1 MRFAVGKQSFFN
13 SPDCSGILF
22 LRGKKRGEKDIA
34 ESRFPASNNFKIKN
48 FHLAYS
54 LLPAFSLFLQF
65 RRKKNYGKAR
75 RCFQESDFS
84 R

>member
-1 MRFAVGKQSFFN
+1 MKYNANLPLKRHPF
-13 SPDCSGILF
+13 SGC
-22 LRGKKRGEKDIA
+22 GMKWKDEKDIA
-34 ESRFPASNNFKIKN
+34 ESRFPASNNFKVKN
-48 FHLAYS
+48 FHPPSS